1 MHIKRILV
9 ATDFGPDS
17 EAALNYA
24 LDLAKAVKASVDV
37 LHVVESPLAAGMWAS
52 ELYTAEIAGL
62 QINLERDAAEHLR
75 RTIAVLPE
83 PSVVVTG
90 AVRTGPAVATI
101 HEYALERGSD
111 LLVMGTH
118 GRTGVARLMMGSVAE
133 RVTRTAP
140 CPVLVVRPRRLE
152 TVSATAKTET
162 ESVPA

>member
-1 MHIKRILV
+1 MNIKRILV

-52 ELYTAEIAGL
+52 EIYTAEIAGL

-75 RTIAVLPE
+75 RTIADLSE
-83 PSVVVTG
+83 PSVVLTG
-90 AVRTGPAVATI
+90 EVRTGRAANTI
-101 HEYALERGSD
+101 HEYADERGID
-111 LLVMGTH
+111 LIVMGTH

-140 CPVLVVRPRRLE
+140 CPVLVVRPRRLD
-152 TVSATAKTET
+152 TSSATADGRT